1 MLFGGESRSVMK
13 LSHSLTLTKVA
24 MCISD
29 LFSSRRW
36 CCFLML
42 SISLLTSSPLLARIL
57 LDDVM
62 SQSEKKKTGVDGL
75 SYQQRLAL
83 EQWLNDTFNLKNP
96 SEDAEK
102 KVEANPVYLSQNI
115 DNGRVLELSDRSV
128 WQVAPQDVYK
138 SSFWIVP
145 FPLEFIDNDDPV
157 DKAIYPKKIVNK
169 NTNVSVKVRMLQPP
183 AHP

>member
-1 MLFGGESRSVMK
+1 MRQSSYP
-13 LSHSLTLTKVA
+13 LTLTKVA
-24 MCISD
+24 MCLSD

-36 CCFLML
+36 CCSLIL
-42 SISLLTSSPLLARIL
+42 STFLLTSTPLLARIL

-62 SQSEKKKTGVDGL
+62 SPSDQKKTGVDGL

-83 EQWLNDTFNLKNP
+83 EQWLNATFVLKNP
-96 SEDAEK
+96 SEDEEK

-128 WQVAPQDVYK
+128 WQVAPQDIYK

-145 FPLEFIDNDDPV
+145 FPLEFIDNTDA
-157 DKAIYPKKIVNK
+157 DKATYPKKIVNK
-169 NTNVSVKVRMLQPP
+169 NTNVSVKVRMLHPP
-183 AHP
+183 ETP